1 MPVRKALCLQM
12 LKIFRKEKKISKNLK
27 ILVFIINEAFFL
39 RHTSLNVEIDVFYGQ
54 TDLDVSDRFE
64 EEVKLIKK
72 IKNFNI
78 DTNSIKVYSS
88 PLKRCIKLTNKLTKN
103 YIVDERI
110 KEMNLGDWEM
120 KKMSSI
126 SKKEKLDW
134 ENNLL
139 SFKIPN
145 GESNNEFLKRL
156 KSFLEDIFKFNEDA
170 LIVCHAGS
178 INGMLSLLTKE
189 PFDKMVKN
197 YWELIKHGS
206 LSLIELKNELIIT
219 KIIGK

>member
-1 MPVRKALCLQM
+1 MKL
-12 LKIFRKEKKISKNLK
+12 
-27 ILVFIINEAFFL
+27 FFL

-54 TDLDVSDRFE
+54 TDLDVSDSFE
-64 EEVKLIKK
+64 EEVKLIQKK

-78 DTNSIKVYSS
+78 DTNSIKVYTS
-88 PLKRCIKLTNKLTKN
+88 PLRRCIKLTNKLTEN
-103 YIVDERI
+103 YIIDERI

-126 SKKEKLDW
+126 SNKEKLDW

-156 KSFLEDIFKFNEDA
+156 KSFLEDIFKCNEDA

-189 PFDKMVKN
+189 PFDEMVKN

-206 LSLIELKNELIIT
+206 LSLIELKNELIVR

>member
-1 MPVRKALCLQM
+1 MKL
-12 LKIFRKEKKISKNLK
+12 
-27 ILVFIINEAFFL
+27 FFL
-39 RHTSLNVEIDVFYGQ
+39 RHTSLNVDIDVFYGQ

-64 EEVKLIKK
+64 EEVKLIQKK

-88 PLKRCIKLTNKLTKN
+88 PLKRCIKLTNTLTEN

-156 KSFLEDIFKFNEDA
+156 KSFLDDIFKFNEDA

-206 LSLIELKNELIIT
+206 LSLIELKNELIIK

>member
-1 MPVRKALCLQM
+1 MKL
-12 LKIFRKEKKISKNLK
+12 
-27 ILVFIINEAFFL
+27 FFL

-64 EEVKLIKK
+64 KEVKLIQKK

-78 DTNSIKVYSS
+78 DTKTIRVYSS
-88 PLKRCIKLTNKLTKN
+88 PLKRCIKLTNKLTEN

-206 LSLIELKNELIIT
+206 ISLIELKNESIIT

>member
-1 MPVRKALCLQM
+1 MRL
-12 LKIFRKEKKISKNLK
+12 
-27 ILVFIINEAFFL
+27 FFL
-39 RHTSLNVEIDVFYGQ
+39 RHTSLKVEIDVFYGQ
-54 TDLDVSDRFE
+54 TDLDVSDNFE
-64 EEVKLIKK
+64 EEVVLIKK
-72 IKNFNI
+72 KILNFNI
-78 DTNSIKVYSS
+78 DTGSIKVYSS
-88 PLKRCIKLTNKLTKN
+88 PLKRCIKLTKRLTEN
-103 YIVDERI
+103 YIIDERI

-120 KKMSSI
+120 KKMTSI
-126 SKKEKLDW
+126 PEREKLEW

-145 GESNNEFLKRL
+145 GESNEEFLKRL
-156 KSFLEDIFKFNEDA
+156 KSFLEDIFKLNEDA

-206 LSLIELKNELIIT
+206 LSLIELKNKFIIK

>member
-1 MPVRKALCLQM
+1 MKL
-12 LKIFRKEKKISKNLK
+12 
-27 ILVFIINEAFFL
+27 FFL
-39 RHTSLNVEIDVFYGQ
+39 RHTSLNVGLDVFYGQ

-64 EEVKLIKK
+64 EEVKLIQKK

-88 PLKRCIKLTNKLTKN
+88 PLKRCIKLTNKLTEN
-103 YIVDERI
+103 FIVDERI

-156 KSFLEDIFKFNEDA
+156 KSFLDDMFKFNEDA

>member
-1 MPVRKALCLQM
+1 MKL
-12 LKIFRKEKKISKNLK
+12 
-27 ILVFIINEAFFL
+27 FFL

-64 EEVKLIKK
+64 EEVKLIQKK

-78 DTNSIKVYSS
+78 DTNSIKVYTS
-88 PLKRCIKLTNKLTKN
+88 PLRRCIKLTNKLTEN
-103 YIVDERI
+103 YIIDERI

-156 KSFLEDIFKFNEDA
+156 KSFLDDIFKFNEDA

>member
-1 MPVRKALCLQM
+1 MKL
-12 LKIFRKEKKISKNLK
+12 
-27 ILVFIINEAFFL
+27 FFL
-39 RHTSLNVEIDVFYGQ
+39 RHTSLNVDIDVFYGQ

-64 EEVKLIKK
+64 QEVKLIQKK

-88 PLKRCIKLTNKLTKN
+88 PLKRCIKLTNKLTEN
-103 YIVDERI
+103 FIVDERI

-126 SKKEKLDW
+126 SKKDKLDW

-206 LSLIELKNELIIT
+206 LSLIELKNESIIT

>member
-1 MPVRKALCLQM
+1 MKL
-12 LKIFRKEKKISKNLK
+12 
-27 ILVFIINEAFFL
+27 FFL

-72 IKNFNI
+72 KIKNFNI
-78 DTNSIKVYSS
+78 DTNYIKVYSS

-145 GESNNEFLKRL
+145 GESNNDFLKRL

-206 LSLIELKNELIIT
+206 LSLIELKNELVIK
-219 KIIGK
+219 KIIGN

>member
-1 MPVRKALCLQM
+1 MRL
-12 LKIFRKEKKISKNLK
+12 
-27 ILVFIINEAFFL
+27 FFL
-39 RHTSLNVEIDVFYGQ
+39 RHTSLKVEIDVFYGQ
-54 TDLDVSDRFE
+54 TDLDVSDNFE
-64 EEVKLIKK
+64 EEVALIKK
-72 IKNFNI
+72 KILNFNI
-78 DTNSIKVYSS
+78 DTDSIKVYSS
-88 PLKRCIKLTNKLTKN
+88 PLKRCIKLTERLTEN
-103 YIVDERI
+103 YVIDERI

-120 KKMSSI
+120 KKMTSI
-126 SKKEKLDW
+126 PEKQKLEW

-145 GESNNEFLKRL
+145 GESNEEFLKRL

-206 LSLIELKNELIIT
+206 LSLIELKNKFIIK

>member
-1 MPVRKALCLQM
+1 MKL
-12 LKIFRKEKKISKNLK
+12 
-27 ILVFIINEAFFL
+27 FFL

-64 EEVKLIKK
+64 EEVKLIQKK

-88 PLKRCIKLTNKLTKN
+88 PLKRCIKLTNTLTEN

-156 KSFLEDIFKFNEDA
+156 KSFLDDIFKFNEDA

>member
-1 MPVRKALCLQM
+1 MKL
-12 LKIFRKEKKISKNLK
+12 
-27 ILVFIINEAFFL
+27 FFL
-39 RHTSLNVEIDVFYGQ
+39 RHTSLNVDIDVFYGQ

-64 EEVKLIKK
+64 QEVKLIQKK

-88 PLKRCIKLTNKLTKN
+88 PLKRCIKLTNKLTEN

-206 LSLIELKNELIIT
+206 LSLIELKNELIIK

>member
-1 MPVRKALCLQM
+1 MRL
-12 LKIFRKEKKISKNLK
+12 
-27 ILVFIINEAFFL
+27 FFL
-39 RHTSLNVEIDVFYGQ
+39 RHTSLKVEIDVFYGQ
-54 TDLDVSDRFE
+54 TDLDVSDNFE
-64 EEVKLIKK
+64 EEVALIKK
-72 IKNFNI
+72 KILNFNI
-78 DTNSIKVYSS
+78 DTDSIKVYSS
-88 PLKRCIKLTNKLTKN
+88 PLKRCIKLTNRLTEN
-103 YIVDERI
+103 YIIDERI

-120 KKMSSI
+120 KKMNSI
-126 SKKEKLDW
+126 PEREKLEW

-145 GESNNEFLKRL
+145 GESNEEFLKRL
-156 KSFLEDIFKFNEDA
+156 KSFLEDIFKLNEDA

-206 LSLIELKNELIIT
+206 LSLIELKNKLIIK

>member
-1 MPVRKALCLQM
+1 MKL
-12 LKIFRKEKKISKNLK
+12 
-27 ILVFIINEAFFL
+27 FFL

-64 EEVKLIKK
+64 EEVKLIKKK

-206 LSLIELKNELIIT
+206 LSLIELKNELIIK

>member
-1 MPVRKALCLQM
+1 MKL
-12 LKIFRKEKKISKNLK
+12 
-27 ILVFIINEAFFL
+27 FFL

-64 EEVKLIKK
+64 EEVKLIQKK

-78 DTNSIKVYSS
+78 DMNSIKVYSS
-88 PLKRCIKLTNKLTKN
+88 PLKRCIKLTNKLTEN
-103 YIVDERI
+103 YILDERI

-156 KSFLEDIFKFNEDA
+156 KSFLDDIFKFNEDA

>member
-1 MPVRKALCLQM
+1 MKL
-12 LKIFRKEKKISKNLK
+12 
-27 ILVFIINEAFFL
+27 FFL

-54 TDLDVSDRFE
+54 TDLDVSDKFE
-64 EEVKLIKK
+64 EEVKLVQKK

-88 PLKRCIKLTNKLTKN
+88 PLKRCIKLTNKLTEN

-206 LSLIELKNELIIT
+206 ISLIELKNESIIT

>member
-1 MPVRKALCLQM
+1 MKLY
-12 LKIFRKEKKISKNLK
+12 
-27 ILVFIINEAFFL
+27 FL

-64 EEVKLIKK
+64 EEVKLIQKK

-88 PLKRCIKLTNKLTKN
+88 PLKRCIKLTNKLTEN
-103 YIVDERI
+103 YVVDERI

-120 KKMSSI
+120 KRMSSI

>member
-1 MPVRKALCLQM
+1 MKL
-12 LKIFRKEKKISKNLK
+12 
-27 ILVFIINEAFFL
+27 FFL

-64 EEVKLIKK
+64 EEVKLIQNK
-72 IKNFNI
+72 IKDFNI
-78 DTNSIKVYSS
+78 DTKSIKVYSS
-88 PLKRCIKLTNKLTKN
+88 PLKRCIKLTNKLTEN

-156 KSFLEDIFKFNEDA
+156 KSFLDDIFKFNEDA

-206 LSLIELKNELIIT
+206 LSLIELKNELIIK

>member
-1 MPVRKALCLQM
+1 MKL
-12 LKIFRKEKKISKNLK
+12 
-27 ILVFIINEAFFL
+27 FFL
-39 RHTSLNVEIDVFYGQ
+39 RHTSLNVDIDVFYGQ

-64 EEVKLIKK
+64 QEVKLIQKK

-88 PLKRCIKLTNKLTKN
+88 PLKRCIKLTNKLTEN

-126 SKKEKLDW
+126 SKKDKLNW

>member
-1 MPVRKALCLQM
+1 MKL
-12 LKIFRKEKKISKNLK
+12 
-27 ILVFIINEAFFL
+27 FFL

-64 EEVKLIKK
+64 EEVKLIQKK
-72 IKNFNI
+72 IKYFNI

-88 PLKRCIKLTNKLTKN
+88 PLKRCIKLTNRLTEN
-103 YIVDERI
+103 YIIDERI

-145 GESNNEFLKRL
+145 GESNSEFLKRL

>member
-1 MPVRKALCLQM
+1 MKL
-12 LKIFRKEKKISKNLK
+12 
-27 ILVFIINEAFFL
+27 FFL
-39 RHTSLNVEIDVFYGQ
+39 RHTSLNVDIDVFYGQ

-64 EEVKLIKK
+64 EEVKLIQKK

-88 PLKRCIKLTNKLTKN
+88 PLKRCIKLTNKLTEN

-145 GESNNEFLKRL
+145 GESNNDFLKRL
-156 KSFLEDIFKFNEDA
+156 KSFLDDIFKFNEDA

-206 LSLIELKNELIIT
+206 LSLIELKNELIIK

>member
-1 MPVRKALCLQM
+1 MRL
-12 LKIFRKEKKISKNLK
+12 
-27 ILVFIINEAFFL
+27 FFL
-39 RHTSLNVEIDVFYGQ
+39 RHTSLKVEIDVFYGQ
-54 TDLDVSDRFE
+54 TDLDVSDNFE
-64 EEVKLIKK
+64 EEVILIKK
-72 IKNFNI
+72 KILNFNI
-78 DTNSIKVYSS
+78 DTDSIKVYSS
-88 PLKRCIKLTNKLTKN
+88 PLKRCIKLTNTLTEN
-103 YIVDERI
+103 YIIDERI

-120 KKMSSI
+120 KKMTSI
-126 SKKEKLDW
+126 PEGEKLEW

-145 GESNNEFLKRL
+145 GESNEEFLKRL
-156 KSFLEDIFKFNEDA
+156 KSFLEDIFKLNEDA

-206 LSLIELKNELIIT
+206 LSLIELKNKFIIK

>member
-1 MPVRKALCLQM
+1 MKL
-12 LKIFRKEKKISKNLK
+12 
-27 ILVFIINEAFFL
+27 FFL

-72 IKNFNI
+72 KIKNFNI
-78 DTNSIKVYSS
+78 DTCSIKVYSS

-156 KSFLEDIFKFNEDA
+156 KSFLDDIFKFNEDA

-206 LSLIELKNELIIT
+206 LSFIELKNELIIT

>member
-1 MPVRKALCLQM
+1 MKL
-12 LKIFRKEKKISKNLK
+12 
-27 ILVFIINEAFFL
+27 FFL

-64 EEVKLIKK
+64 EEVKLIQKK

-78 DTNSIKVYSS
+78 DTNSIKVYTS
-88 PLKRCIKLTNKLTKN
+88 PLRRCIKLTNKLTEN
-103 YIVDERI
+103 YIIDQRI

-126 SKKEKLDW
+126 SNKEKLDW

-156 KSFLEDIFKFNEDA
+156 KSFLDDIFKFNEDA

-206 LSLIELKNELIIT
+206 LSLIELKNELIIK

>member
-1 MPVRKALCLQM
+1 MKL
-12 LKIFRKEKKISKNLK
+12 
-27 ILVFIINEAFFL
+27 FFL

-72 IKNFNI
+72 KIKNFNI
-78 DTNSIKVYSS
+78 DTNYIKVYSS

-156 KSFLEDIFKFNEDA
+156 KSFLDDIFKFNEDA

>member
-1 MPVRKALCLQM
+1 MKL
-12 LKIFRKEKKISKNLK
+12 
-27 ILVFIINEAFFL
+27 FFL
-39 RHTSLNVEIDVFYGQ
+39 RHTSLNVDIDVFYGQ

-64 EEVKLIKK
+64 QEVKLIQKK

-88 PLKRCIKLTNKLTKN
+88 PLKRCIKLTNKLTEN

-156 KSFLEDIFKFNEDA
+156 KSFLEDIFKLNEDV

>member
-1 MPVRKALCLQM
+1 MKL
-12 LKIFRKEKKISKNLK
+12 
-27 ILVFIINEAFFL
+27 FFL
-39 RHTSLNVEIDVFYGQ
+39 RHTSLNVDIDVFYGQ

-64 EEVKLIKK
+64 QEVKLIQKK

-88 PLKRCIKLTNKLTKN
+88 PLKRCIKLTNKLTEN

-126 SKKEKLDW
+126 SKKDKLDW

>member
-1 MPVRKALCLQM
+1 MRL
-12 LKIFRKEKKISKNLK
+12 
-27 ILVFIINEAFFL
+27 FFL
-39 RHTSLNVEIDVFYGQ
+39 RHTSLKVEIDVFYGQ
-54 TDLDVSDRFE
+54 TDLDVSDNFE
-64 EEVKLIKK
+64 EEVVLIKK
-72 IKNFNI
+72 KILNFNI
-78 DTNSIKVYSS
+78 DTDSIKVYSS
-88 PLKRCIKLTNKLTKN
+88 PLKRCIKLTERLTEN
-103 YIVDERI
+103 YVIDERI

-120 KKMSSI
+120 KKMTSI
-126 SKKEKLDW
+126 PEKQKLEW

-145 GESNNEFLKRL
+145 GESNEEFLKRL
-156 KSFLEDIFKFNEDA
+156 KSFLEDIFKLNEDA

-206 LSLIELKNELIIT
+206 LSLIELKNESIIT

>member
-1 MPVRKALCLQM
+1 MKL
-12 LKIFRKEKKISKNLK
+12 
-27 ILVFIINEAFFL
+27 FFL

-54 TDLDVSDRFE
+54 TDLDVSDNFE
-64 EEVKLIKK
+64 EEVELIRKK
-72 IKNFNI
+72 ILNFNI
-78 DTNSIKVYSS
+78 DTGSIKVYSS
-88 PLKRCIKLTNKLTKN
+88 PLKRCVKLTNKLTDT
-103 YIVDERI
+103 YTIDERI

-126 SKKEKLDW
+126 SKKDKLEW

-206 LSLIELKNELIIT
+206 LSLIELKNELIIK

>member
-1 MPVRKALCLQM
+1 MKL
-12 LKIFRKEKKISKNLK
+12 
-27 ILVFIINEAFFL
+27 FFL

-54 TDLDVSDRFE
+54 TDLDVSDSFE
-64 EEVKLIKK
+64 EEVKLIQKK

-78 DTNSIKVYSS
+78 DTDSIKVYSS
-88 PLKRCIKLTNKLTKN
+88 PLKRCIKLTNKLTEN
-103 YIVDERI
+103 YIIDERI

-126 SKKEKLDW
+126 SNKEKLDW

-156 KSFLEDIFKFNEDA
+156 KSFLDDIFKFNEDA

-206 LSLIELKNELIIT
+206 LSLIELKNELIVT

>member
-1 MPVRKALCLQM
+1 MRL
-12 LKIFRKEKKISKNLK
+12 
-27 ILVFIINEAFFL
+27 FFL
-39 RHTSLNVEIDVFYGQ
+39 RHTSLKVEIDVFYGQ
-54 TDLDVSDRFE
+54 TDLDVSDNFE
-64 EEVKLIKK
+64 EEVVLIKK
-72 IKNFNI
+72 KILNFNI
-78 DTNSIKVYSS
+78 DTGSIKVYSS
-88 PLKRCIKLTNKLTKN
+88 PLKRCIKLTKRLTEN
-103 YIVDERI
+103 YIIDERI

-120 KKMSSI
+120 KKMTSI
-126 SKKEKLDW
+126 PEREKLEW

-145 GESNNEFLKRL
+145 GESNEEFLKRL
-156 KSFLEDIFKFNEDA
+156 KSFLEDIFKLNEDA

-206 LSLIELKNELIIT
+206 LSLIELKNKLIIK

>member
-1 MPVRKALCLQM
+1 MKL
-12 LKIFRKEKKISKNLK
+12 
-27 ILVFIINEAFFL
+27 FFL
-39 RHTSLNVEIDVFYGQ
+39 RHTSLKVGVDVFYGQ
-54 TDLDVSDRFE
+54 TDLDVSDKFE
-64 EEVKLIKK
+64 KEVKLIKK
-72 IKNFNI
+72 KILDFNI
-78 DTNSIKVYSS
+78 DTSTIKVYSS
-88 PLKRCIKLTNKLTKN
+88 PLKRCIKLTNRLTEN

-126 SKKEKLDW
+126 PDKEKLEW

-145 GESNNEFLKRL
+145 GESNNEFLERL
-156 KSFLEDIFKFNEDA
+156 QSFLDDIFKFNEDA
-170 LIVCHAGS
+170 LIICHAGS

-206 LSLIELKNELIIT
+206 LSLIELKNKFIIK